1 MVHSNFHDQF
11 VLLFIDEEPYVYQQ
25 PTSNGKWSTLG
36 LGWWTYATIIDL
48 LKSAAALA
56 GRVRSPPLLYNYGPR
71 KQNSPV
77 AASSAP
83 LLKDLS
89 CEGTVSKARANH
101 PNGAEDDE
109 SGKSLAQAKFPSA
122 SSAYQFQLLI
132 YSIPGG
138 CFNFSRR

>member
-1 MVHSNFHDQF
+1 MCLVSLWTFLAYPSKF
-11 VLLFIDEEPYVYQQ
+11 TLL
-25 PTSNGKWSTLG
+25 L
-36 LGWWTYATIIDL
+36 LLLTYCTFNLYENKFIDL

-77 AASSAP
+77 AASSAS

-89 CEGTVSKARANH
+89 CEGTVSKEARANH